1 MAEKQHDEYELV
13 PMSPIRRLEK
23 RIEQVENNPGIDSRD
38 MFKEIIDIV
47 RMNQQIVDEMAKAND
62 ALRIEISKLP
72 GRLDQLIGSL
82 NELLTYI
89 KASAAEEMT
98 APAQASLQPL
108 MAKFD
113 QMIETN
119 KKIAETNQ
127 SVVTTLGELENKLR
141 KPVLPLARRP
151 MMQQQQRPLP
161 L

>member
-72 GRLDQLIGSL
+72 GRLEQLISNL
-82 NELLTYI
+82 QELLTYI
-89 KASAAEEMT
+89 KASASEEMS
-98 APAQASLQPL
+98 APTQASLQPL
-108 MAKFD
+108 LAKFD
-113 QMIETN
+113 QLLESN
-119 KKIAETNQ
+119 KKIAETNE
-127 SVVTTLGELENKLR
+127 SMVSTLSKLDEKLKR
-141 KPVLPLARRP
+141 PVLPFVRRP
-151 MMQQQQRPLP
+151 VMQQRPMP
-161 L
+161 SPV

>member
-13 PMSPIRRLEK
+13 SMSPIRRLEK
-23 RIEQVENNPGIDSRD
+23 RIEQIESNPGTDTRETFRD
-38 MFKEIIDIV
+38 IIDIV

-89 KASAAEEMT
+89 KASESEEKAAPTQDTMH
-98 APAQASLQPL
+98 PL
-108 MAKFD
+108 LTKFD
-113 QMIETN
+113 QMLESN

-141 KPVLPLARRP
+141 KPAMPLMRKP
-151 MMQQQQRPLP
+151 MMQRPMP
-161 L
+161 HM